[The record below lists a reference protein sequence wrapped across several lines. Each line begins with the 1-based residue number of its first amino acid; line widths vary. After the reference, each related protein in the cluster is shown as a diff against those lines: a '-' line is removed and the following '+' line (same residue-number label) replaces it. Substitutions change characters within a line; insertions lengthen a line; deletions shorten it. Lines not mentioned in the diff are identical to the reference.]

1 MAPAFGGG
9 KDRIFV
15 QTMTSPLHDL
25 VLDAGN
31 TRMKAALFHGGG
43 TLRWTTLANGDLAG
57 LRAWAGERSVQSIA
71 LGSVAAPDPAF
82 EAALGEWAPLTVLSG
97 TSPAPVRNAYGS
109 PLTLGV
115 DRLANAMGAW
125 SLFPQRAVIA
135 VDLGTCITYDAVD
148 ASGTYRGGLIAPGMT
163 MRARAMNAYSA
174 RLPLVRPE
182 AVPALLGTDT
192 TGSLLAGVHHGV
204 RAELVTLLHDLGH
217 EMPGAAVVLT
227 GGDALRF
234 SRALKSGIFADPL
247 LTLRGLHA
255 ILQHHRHLGIAPSG
269 PPAGDPR
276 NGPVGR

>member
-9 KDRIFV
+9 KDRIFDH
-15 QTMTSPLHDL
+15 TMTSLFNDL
-25 VLDAGN
+25 VLDVGN
-31 TRMKAALFHGGG
+31 TRTKAALFHGGG
-43 TLRWTTLANGDLAG
+43 ALRWTTLANGDLAG
-57 LRAWAGERSVQSIA
+57 LQAWAGAEHVSGIV
-71 LGSVAAPDPAF
+71 LGSVAAPDPVF
-82 EAALGEWAPLTVLSG
+82 EAALAAWAPVTALSG
-97 TSPAPVRNAYGS
+97 ASPAPVHNAYGS

-115 DRLANAMGAW
+115 DRLANAVGAW

-148 ASGTYRGGLIAPGMT
+148 AGGTYRGGLIAPGMT

-174 RLPLVRPE
+174 RLPLVHPE
-182 AVPALLGTDT
+182 AVPPLLGTDT
-192 TGSLLAGVHHGV
+192 TASLLAGVHHGV
-204 RAELVTLLHDLGH
+204 RAELATLIRDLGH

-269 PPAGDPR
+269 PAAGDPR
-276 NGPVGR
+276 NGPIGR